1 MAQYYMMNKPVGYIT
16 SRSDPEGVAV
26 MSLFP
31 PELANVLHPI
41 GRLDKDTEGLLLFT
55 DDGLLD
61 HHLLRPEH
69 HVEKEYL
76 YHAFGR
82 LSEDDMQRLSMG
94 VKLPCG
100 VLTMPAKATLLG
112 YGTIGENLCYVSR
125 ERVDHFRKNPDRPVT
140 YGLLRIMQGRRHQVK
155 LMVKAVGGHVF
166 RLKRLAMGDL
176 RLDESLAPG
185 EYRQL
190 SKDEVRLL
198 GYEPL

>member
-1 MAQYYMMNKPVGYIT
+1 MADYYMMNKPAGYIT
-16 SRSDPEGVAV
+16 SRSDPEGIAV

-31 PELANVLHPI
+31 EELAAELHPI

-55 DDGLLD
+55 NDGMLD

-82 LSEDDMQRLSMG
+82 LTDSDMERLRRG

-100 VLTMPAKATLLG
+100 VMTMPAEAELLG
-112 YGTIGENLCYVSR
+112 YGTIGDNLCYVPQD
-125 ERVDHFRKNPDRPVT
+125 RVEHFRKNPERPVT

-166 RLKRLAMGDL
+166 RLKRLAMGRL
-176 RLDESLAPG
+176 RLDDRLQPG
-185 EYRQL
+185 EYRKL
-190 SKDEVRLL
+190 SDDEVRLL
-198 GYEPL
+198 GYEPR